1 MQKKINENSMII
13 LCGGKGKRMGEII
26 KKIPKPLLKVGKK
39 TIIEHKIKYYQ
50 SKGVNKFIFCLG
62 YKSLLLKSFLSKR
75 IKNAIF
81 DDAGL
86 SAGILKRIFCVR
98 RHIID
103 DTLVSYGDTLAK
115 INFKDLLARHRKSKC
130 ALTIVV
136 APIQNPFGIVDWDL
150 KYRAKTFEEKP
161 TFNHFVG
168 YSVISPNFFK
178 KISNKIINLNDG
190 KGLVEAI
197 KHLIKKKQVNIYKFN
212 DLQITINSMA
222 ELNNAKLEYNKYFTL
237 NESNKK

>member
-1 MQKKINENSMII
+1 MQIKINENPMII
-13 LCGGKGKRMGEII
+13 LCGGKGKRMGEIT
-26 KKIPKPLLKVGKK
+26 KRIPKPLLKVGKK
-39 TIIEHKIKYYQ
+39 TLIEHKINYYQ
-50 SKGVNKFIFCLG
+50 SKGVFKFIFCLG
-62 YKSLLLKSFLSKR
+62 YKSAVLKNFLSKR
-75 IKNAIF
+75 IKNAAY
-81 DDAGL
+81 DNAGL

-98 RHIID
+98 KHVKV

-115 INFKDLLARHRKSKC
+115 INFKDLLNKHKRSKC

-150 KYRAKTFEEKP
+150 KNRAKTFEEKP
-161 TFNHFVG
+161 TFNHFIG

-178 KISNKIINLNDG
+178 KISRKTVNLSDG
-190 KGLVEAI
+190 KGVVEAI
-197 KHLIKKKQVNIYKFN
+197 KYLIKKKQVNIYKFN
-212 DLQITINSMA
+212 DLQITINSKT